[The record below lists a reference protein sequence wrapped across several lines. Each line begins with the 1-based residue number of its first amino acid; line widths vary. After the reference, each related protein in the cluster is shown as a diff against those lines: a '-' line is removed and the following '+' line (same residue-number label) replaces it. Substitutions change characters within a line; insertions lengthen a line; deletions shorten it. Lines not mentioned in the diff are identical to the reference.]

1 MSEKRD
7 KVDILMVQSGPI
19 EHPDRILDDLL
30 ALMEEGC
37 REKPADFV
45 VLTEL
50 ATTPSFCLSTDK
62 ANFRLAEPLSG
73 PTVRRVSEAARQHK
87 CHIVLPFFEHD
98 EKTGAY
104 YNTAALIGP
113 DGHLIEGTLPGGTR
127 VPAYRKVHLSENW
140 NVPPGVH
147 EKYYFRPGPGFPVFQ
162 TPFGPIGIL
171 ICYDRSFP
179 ESWRTLRLMGA
190 TLVFLPVLSWRS
202 EREEMFFVELRCA
215 AVQNGIFI
223 VSSSKGGT
231 EQHERPITF
240 FGSSC
245 AIDPNGD
252 FLVKGPP
259 REGPALLRAELDL
272 SLAQEH
278 ALSQHY
284 LRDRV
289 PEAYGLVSAISP

>member
-1 MSEKRD
+1 MSGSPNP
-7 KVDILMVQSGPI
+7 VDVLIIQSGPVKD
-19 EHPDRILDDLL
+19 PGRIVDELL
-30 ALMEEGC
+30 GLVDEGC
-37 REKPADFV
+37 REKTPDFV
-45 VLTEL
+45 VLSEL
-50 ATTPSFCLSTDK
+50 ATTPAFCLSTDK
-62 ANFRLAEPLSG
+62 ANFDLAEPLAG
-73 PTVRRVSEAARQHK
+73 PTLRRFGEAARRHR
-87 CHIVLPFFEHD
+87 CHVILPFFEHD

-113 DGHLIEGTLPGGTR
+113 DGRTIPGALPGGAR

-147 EKYYFRPGPGFPVFQ
+147 EKYYFRPGPGFPVFP
-162 TPFGPIGIL
+162 TPFGPAGIL

-223 VSSSKGGT
+223 VSSSKGGA
-231 EQHERPITF
+231 EDHGRPITF

-245 AIDPNGD
+245 VINPDGD
-252 FLVKGPP
+252 FLLKGPA
-259 REGPALLRAELDL
+259 REGPAILRARLDL
-272 SLAQEH
+272 SQAREH

-289 PEAYGLVSAISP
+289 PEAYGLVAATSI